1 MKKVIKLKE
10 SDLAR
15 MVKQIMKE
23 SKYDFDYEP
32 QIMEPDTDTD
42 TQVDVPDRG
51 RETKKNPFIMP
62 RRNDEEDP
70 LPDLEPQ
77 GRFRNRERMKPS
89 FKSESMR
96 KLRGESKDL
105 ESIMSKYLK
114 NKREK

>member
-23 SKYDFDYEP
+23 SKYDFDSDYEP
-32 QIMEPDTDTD
+32 QIMEPDTD

-51 RETKKNPFIMP
+51 RETRKNPFIMP

-77 GRFRNRERMKPS
+77 GRFKNRERMKPS
-89 FKSESMR
+89 FKSESMK

>member
-23 SKYDFDYEP
+23 TKYDFDYEP

-77 GRFRNRERMKPS
+77 GRFRNRERMRPS

>member
-32 QIMEPDTDTD
+32 EIMEPDTDTK
-42 TQVDVPDRG
+42 VDVPDRG
-51 RETKKNPFIMP
+51 RETRKNPFIMP

-96 KLRGESKDL
+96 KLRGESKGL
-105 ESIMSKYLK
+105 ESRINNYFK
-114 NKREK
+114 NKRK

>member
-23 SKYDFDYEP
+23 SKYDFAYEP

-77 GRFRNRERMKPS
+77 GRRFKESVKPRL
-89 FKSESMR
+89 KSESMR

>member
-23 SKYDFDYEP
+23 SKYDFDSDLEP

-42 TQVDVPDRG
+42 TQVDVPNRD
-51 RETKKNPFIMP
+51 RETRKNPFIMP

-77 GRFRNRERMKPS
+77 GRLRRKPMDRNLG
-89 FKSESMR
+89 MR

-105 ESIMSKYLK
+105 DSIMSKYLK